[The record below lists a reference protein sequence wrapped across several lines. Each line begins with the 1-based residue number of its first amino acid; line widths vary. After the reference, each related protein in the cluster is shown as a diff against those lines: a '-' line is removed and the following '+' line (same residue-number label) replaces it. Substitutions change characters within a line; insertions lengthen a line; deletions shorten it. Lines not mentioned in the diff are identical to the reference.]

1 MISHIDHV
9 VLTVSDIEFSV
20 KFYRQVLLMD
30 EITFANGR
38 KALRFGNQ
46 KINLQTLGQE
56 PRNNALVGSGDL
68 CLITHWSLDD
78 VVAHLKNENIE
89 IIEGPIEKSGA
100 LGQITSVY
108 FLDPDNNLV
117 EISVYN

>member
-1 MISHIDHV
+1 MVMKLRLKIKID
-9 VLTVSDIEFSV
+9 DQF
-20 KFYRQVLLMD
+20 
-30 EITFANGR
+30 
-38 KALRFGNQ
+38 
-46 KINLQTLGQE
+46 KI
-56 PRNNALVGSGDL
+56 GSGDL
-68 CLITHWSLDD
+68 CLITHWNLDD